1 MDGGRAEIRENKIS
15 FYYRRRIGQTS
26 AAGNGW
32 VRGRDAMHEEWRKG
46 RRCIGRE
53 WTRAVIYW
61 LAVLHAGG
69 GLDEENQTPHTHPNH
84 NLRTR
89 KIYQHCTFRTPF
101 QSGL

>member
-15 FYYRRRIGQTS
+15 FDRRRMGQTS

-61 LAVLHAGG
+61 LAVLHA
-69 GLDEENQTPHTHPNH
+69 LEENQTPYTHPNH
-84 NLRTR
+84 WRL
-89 KIYQHCTFRTPF
+89 
-101 QSGL
+101 